1 LEWSDLNEK
10 KAPIYRLI
18 QIIVSLAVFVI
29 FIVVAMNYGQEIKIL
44 QTSYK
49 QTQNEGFIIASKM
62 LTLELSVFLLMFA
75 TITGTL
81 DFLYISLSISEKI
94 KRNKA
99 VVIVVGVFL
108 IMCGIVITLI
118 LFESVLKFH
127 PWAYGLIVFFIVGIL
142 VADSIVNF
150 NLRKKQRADYNK
162 LNDRT

>member
-1 LEWSDLNEK
+1 
-10 KAPIYRLI
+10 
-18 QIIVSLAVFVI
+18 
-29 FIVVAMNYGQEIKIL
+29 MNYGQEIKIL